1 MDYILSQIVNGLCQG
16 AIYALIAIGYS
27 VVAGVTGMVTFT
39 HGEVMMIG
47 ALASFEVFMCAG
59 NNLLLG
65 ILAGFAASWLLGIL
79 VYKLCYERF
88 FDAPPYISLLCTI
101 GFSMLVKNIVQ
112 AVVGSD
118 KKPILEIMEIHNF
131 HIGPVQI
138 SNLQLIIVFVVI
150 VLAVGL
156 SLIFKKTRW
165 GIALRAVSKNKKAAN
180 LVGINVKRTAMLGN
194 CIGCGLG
201 GVAGVLLAVYYQTF
215 YATMGGSIS
224 LKAFTS
230 SLLGGLTDMRFSA
243 LGGMCI
249 GLAENIGIAFSSS
262 NYRDIFAFVFLLL
275 VLMIRP
281 QGFAKSRKEKV

>member
-1 MDYILSQIVNGLCQG
+1 MDYILNQIVNGLCQG

-47 ALASFEVFMCAG
+47 ALASFEIFMYAG
-59 NNLLLG
+59 NNLFLG
-65 ILAGFAASWLLGIL
+65 IVVGFAASWILGIL

-118 KKPILEIMEIHNF
+118 KKPIVEIIEIQNF
-131 HIGPVQI
+131 HIGPVQV
-138 SNLQLIIVFVVI
+138 SNLQLIIVLTVI
-150 VLAVGL
+150 ALAVGL

-165 GIALRAVSKNKKAAN
+165 GIALRAVSKNKRAAN

-243 LGGMCI
+243 LGGLCI

>member
-1 MDYILSQIVNGLCQG
+1 MDYILSQIINGLCQG

-27 VVAGVTGMVTFT
+27 VVAGVTGMITFT

-47 ALASFEVFMCAG
+47 ALAAYEVFMYAG
-59 NNLLLG
+59 HNLLLG
-65 ILAGFAASWLLGIL
+65 ILAGFASSWILGIL

-88 FDAPPYISLLCTI
+88 FDSPPYISLLCTI

-118 KKPILEIMEIHNF
+118 KKPILEIVKIHNF
-131 HIGPVQI
+131 HIGPIQI

-243 LGGMCI
+243 LGGLCI

>member
-1 MDYILSQIVNGLCQG
+1 MDYILSQIINGLCQG

-27 VVAGVTGMVTFT
+27 VVAGVTGMITFT

-47 ALASFEVFMCAG
+47 ALAAYEVFMYAG
-59 NNLLLG
+59 HNLLLG
-65 ILAGFAASWLLGIL
+65 ILAGFASSWVLGIL

-88 FDAPPYISLLCTI
+88 FDSPPYISLLCTI

-118 KKPILEIMEIHNF
+118 KKPILEIVKIHNF
-131 HIGPVQI
+131 HIGPIQI

-243 LGGMCI
+243 LGGLCI

>member
-131 HIGPVQI
+131 HIGPVRI
-138 SNLQLIIVFVVI
+138 SNLQLIIVLVVI

-180 LVGINVKRTAMLGN
+180 LVGINVKQTAMLGN

-243 LGGMCI
+243 LGGLCI
-249 GLAENIGIAFSSS
+249 GMAENIGIAFSSS

>member
-1 MDYILSQIVNGLCQG
+1 
-16 AIYALIAIGYS
+16 
-27 VVAGVTGMVTFT
+27 
-39 HGEVMMIG
+39 
-47 ALASFEVFMCAG
+47 MCAG
-59 NNLLLG
+59 GNLLIG
-65 ILAGFAASWLLGIL
+65 IVVGFAASWVLGIL
-79 VYKLCYERF
+79 VYKICYERF
-88 FDAPPYISLLCTI
+88 FDSPPHISLLCTI
-101 GFSMLVKNIVQ
+101 GFSMLIKNVVQ

-118 KKPILEIMEIHNF
+118 KKPILEIMEIKNYHL
-131 HIGPVQI
+131 GPIQI
-138 SNLQLIIVFVVI
+138 SNLQIIIVLIVI

-165 GIALRAVSKNKKAAN
+165 GIGLRAVSKNKKAAN

-215 YATMGGSIS
+215 YATMGGNIS

-243 LGGMCI
+243 LGGLCI
-249 GLAENIGIAFSSS
+249 GMTENIGIAFSSS

-281 QGFAKSRKEKV
+281 QGFAKARKEKV

>member
-27 VVAGVTGMVTFT
+27 VVAGVTGMITFT

-47 ALASFEVFMCAG
+47 ALASYELFMYAG
-59 NNLLLG
+59 GNLFLG
-65 ILAGFAASWLLGIL
+65 VLVGFAASWILGIL

-101 GFSMLVKNIVQ
+101 GFSMLVKNVVQ

-118 KKPILEIMEIHNF
+118 RKPILEIIEIRNF
-131 HIGPVQI
+131 QIGPVQI
-138 SNLQLIIVFVVI
+138 SNLQLIIISIVI
-150 VLAVGL
+150 ILAAGL

-165 GIALRAVSKNKKAAN
+165 GIALRAVSKDKKAAN
-180 LVGINVKRTAMLGN
+180 LVGINVKRTAMIGN

-243 LGGMCI
+243 LGGLCI
-249 GLAENIGIAFSSS
+249 GMTENLGIVFSSS